1 MPYQIGEIMEEELRR
16 LPNVST
22 YKARKK
28 ELSEANSSVVRPIP
42 RIDDD
47 IIPTKKN
54 KVGRKYKFTPTRLK
68 NEINKYF
75 EWCEEHDEIPSI
87 KGLMVHCKMYKDSF
101 YKYIKQPEYEDLLEH
116 TRLIISNWVEN
127 DVYNTKGMAAGKLA
141 YMKNVH
147 DWTEKTE
154 NVNKNETRIISVDEA
169 RSRIEML
176 APKLMELLQN
186 DNMVRQIASK
196 SAVIEGEAC

>member
-1 MPYQIGEIMEEELRR
+1 MEENIRR

-28 ELSEANSSVVRPIP
+28 ELSEANSAVVRPIP

-54 KVGRKYKFTPTRLK
+54 KAGRKYKFTPTRLK

-176 APKLMELLQN
+176 APKLLELLQN
-186 DNMVRQIASK
+186 DNMVRQIANK
-196 SAVIEGEAC
+196 GAVVEATIETV